1 MFKNILVR
9 FLKLTIL
16 TVLLLLMFALTFYM
30 AFRQFHSLFVDSP
43 FASLGYSILK
53 TIAMSIGDLGYDDLF
68 RQPTQGSSDAVPKIP
83 FPEIS
88 YILWIM
94 FIILMP
100 ILFSNLLV
108 IKLHDCIKIVCILFY
123 MRIILTGW
131 FGSG

>member
-1 MFKNILVR
+1 MLLKYIFPSDTGIYVLMFKNIFIR
-9 FLKLTIL
+9 FLKLAIL

-30 AFRQFHSLFVDSP
+30 TFRQFHSLFVNSP
-43 FASLGYSILK
+43 FASPGHSMLK

-68 RQPTQGSSDAVPKIP
+68 RQPTQGSSEAVPGVP

-100 ILFSNLLV
+100 VLFSNLLV
-108 IKLHDCIKIVCILFY
+108 IKLCFMHIKL
-123 MRIILTGW
+123 
-131 FGSG
+131 